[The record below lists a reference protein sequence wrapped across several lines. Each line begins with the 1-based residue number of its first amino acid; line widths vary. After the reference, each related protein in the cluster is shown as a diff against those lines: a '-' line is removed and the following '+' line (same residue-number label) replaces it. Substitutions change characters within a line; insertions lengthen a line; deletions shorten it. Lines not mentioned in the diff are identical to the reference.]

1 MGKWP
6 SSLAITSRECGQVDA
21 AWGIIIGPHKSVL
34 SPPFHQ
40 ASAGRIAEESGIH
53 LAVLR
58 DCVHQVLVA
67 EGNQRVALASIMTL
81 GLSGIAVHE
90 EAMKHRMT

>member
-1 MGKWP
+1 MR
-6 SSLAITSRECGQVDA
+6 IV
-21 AWGIIIGPHKSVL
+21 IGPHKGVL
-34 SPPFHQ
+34 PPPFHQ

-90 EAMKHRMT
+90 EAMKHLMM